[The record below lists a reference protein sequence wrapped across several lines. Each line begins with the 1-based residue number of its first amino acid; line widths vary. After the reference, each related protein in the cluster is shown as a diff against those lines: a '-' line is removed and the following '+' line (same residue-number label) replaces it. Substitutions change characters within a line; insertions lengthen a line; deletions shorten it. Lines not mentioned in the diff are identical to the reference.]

1 MIEEEEGR
9 DRVIDQGS
17 RMNEGQEV
25 EVRIYIL
32 FIRVASSLRVTFG
45 LSLIINTRCK
55 WRPFT
60 FSLIWSTL
68 CLCVRDCV
76 SVCERSSLT
85 WQRLLL
91 FGVICHRVAF
101 SRRTTLPQAIQRQ

>member
-17 RMNEGQEV
+17 RMNEGQKV
-25 EVRIYIL
+25 EVWIYIL

-60 FSLIWSTL
+60 FSLIWNTL
-68 CLCVRDCV
+68 CLCVCV
-76 SVCERSSLT
+76 IV
-85 WQRLLL
+85 
-91 FGVICHRVAF
+91 
-101 SRRTTLPQAIQRQ
+101 